1 MIRLKK
7 DKKEDKKS
15 SASGETMEV
24 QSNGGATATAD
35 AKDDN
40 GSAQEQQVKLF
51 GIGGKATT
59 QDSSKATGKKRTPG
73 EIRVQ
78 KDIAD
83 LNTGRIATVT
93 FPNPNDLTS
102 FRVSVAPEDGIW
114 QGATYEFSFEIP
126 SGYPH
131 EPPKVLCL
139 TKIYHPN
146 IDLEG
151 KVCLNILREDW
162 KPVLDV
168 NAVIYGVIY
177 LFYEP
182 NPDDPLNR
190 EAADL
195 YRADLQQFTR
205 VVKRTLQGHSHAGQ
219 SFPRLI

>member
-1 MIRLKK
+1 MLRLKE
-7 DKKEDKKS
+7 KKQTETTTNSSSSPSSNSSSTTSTSNNEIAPSKTENTSSS
-15 SASGETMEV
+15 SATS
-24 QSNGGATATAD
+24 S
-35 AKDDN
+35 
-40 GSAQEQQVKLF
+40 SANNEQQIKLF
-51 GIGGKATT
+51 GIGGKATSQET
-59 QDSSKATGKKRTPG
+59 KTTGKKRTPG

-83 LNTGRIATVT
+83 LNGGRIATVS

-102 FRVSVAPEDGIW
+102 FRVSVSPETGIW
-114 QGATYEFSFEIP
+114 QGATYQFSFEIP

-151 KVCLNILREDW
+151 KVCLNILREEW

-168 NAVIYGVIY
+168 NNVIDGVVY

-182 NPDDPLNR
+182 NPDDPLNAG
-190 EAADL
+190 AAEL
-195 YRADLQQFTR
+195 YRTDLQQ
-205 VVKRTLQGHSHAGQ
+205 V
-219 SFPRLI
+219 IIIIIII